1 MDYDDIDTLRRMDP
15 AWRLL
20 RAEHAPLLLSFLGR
34 VFVDENVRG
43 IAASELVDLLDDEL
57 YALNERL
64 GEGTFPRTAKDYL
77 DEWANTDSGWLRK
90 YYADKDEIQFDALPA
105 VEKAVTF
112 VRSLERREFI
122 GTESRLNTAFEL
134 LRQIVYG
141 AEDDPAKRLEELHR
155 QRAAIDLEIAKVER
169 GELVYLDTA
178 AVRDRFQQFSATARE
193 LLSDFRQVE
202 ANFRELDRQ
211 LRAQIAAWTGTKGEL
226 LDDVLANRGDIGR
239 SEQGRTFSAFY
250 DFLLSSRRQAEFQEL
265 LDAVTAMDELAAD
278 VDGRTRRVHYDWLAA
293 AERTQDTV
301 RLLSDQLRR
310 FLDDAVWLEN
320 RRIVEILNSIQS
332 RALELR
338 EQESDL
344 PGADLDA
351 FAPQLVLPMERR
363 LFEPKRRTPIDSD
376 SVTGEGG
383 ESGEADPAALFDQT
397 HVDVEALTRHVH
409 DSLAGKLQVGLAEVV
424 EEHPLAEGLAEL
436 LTYFSLPNER
446 GGRRLRRGRDR
457 GGGLDGRRRHRPD
470 RHRTQGQLRPP
481 PLHGKR
487 GAAGDERRGRPRQ
500 CPDRTHA
507 CPALPRG
514 ARGAVAATAGAAP
527 SDR

>member
-1 MDYDDIDTLRRMDP
+1 MDYDDIDALRRTDP

-20 RAEHAPLLLSFLGR
+20 RAEHAPLLLSFLGQ

-43 IAASELVDLLDDEL
+43 IAASELVDRLDDEL

-64 GEGTFPRTAKDYL
+64 GEGTFPRRAKDYL
-77 DEWANTDSGWLRK
+77 DEWANSESGWLRK
-90 YYADKDEIQFDALPA
+90 YYADKDETQFDALPA

-134 LRQIVYG
+134 LRQIAYG
-141 AEDDPAKRLEELHR
+141 AEDDPAKRLDELHR
-155 QRAAIDLEIAKVER
+155 QRAAIDQEIAKVER
-169 GELVYLDTA
+169 GELDYLDTA
-178 AVRDRFQQFSATARE
+178 SVRDRFQQFSATARE

-211 LRAQIAAWTGTKGEL
+211 LREQIAGWAGTKGEL
-226 LDDVLANRGDIGR
+226 LDDVLANRGDISR

-250 DFLLSSRRQAEFQEL
+250 DFLLSSRRQAEFQDL
-265 LDAVTAMDELAAD
+265 LDRVTAMDELATD
-278 VDGRTRRVHYDWLAA
+278 VDARTRRVHYDWLAA

-320 RRIVEILNSIQS
+320 RRIVEILKSIQS

-338 EQESDL
+338 EDEPDL

-351 FAPQLVLPMERR
+351 FAPQLVLPVERR
-363 LFEPKRRTPIDSD
+363 LYAPRLRTPIDSD
-376 SVTGEGG
+376 AVSSEGG
-383 ESGEADPAALFDQT
+383 DADPTALFEQT
-397 HVDVEALTRHVH
+397 HVDIEALTRHVD

-424 EEHPLAEGLAEL
+424 DHHPLAEGLAEL
-436 LTYFSLPNER
+436 LTYFSLPNDRVVVVFDDEATDEVAWTGADDIER
-446 GGRRLRRGRDR
+446 IATVPKVSFV
-457 GGGLDGRRRHRPD
+457 RRR
-470 RHRTQGQLRPP
+470 
-481 PLHGKR
+481 
-487 GAAGDERRGRPRQ
+487 AAG
-500 CPDRTHA
+500 
-507 CPALPRG
+507 G
-514 ARGAVAATAGAAP
+514 A
-527 SDR
+527 

>member
-20 RAEHAPLLLSFLGR
+20 RAEHAPLLLSFFGR

-43 IAASELVDLLDDEL
+43 IDASELVDLLDDEL

-64 GEGTFPRTAKDYL
+64 GEGSFPRRAKDYL
-77 DEWANTDSGWLRK
+77 DEWANADSGWLRK

-301 RLLSDQLRR
+301 RSLSDQLRR

-383 ESGEADPAALFDQT
+383 ASGEADPAALFEQT
-397 HVDVEALTRHVH
+397 YVDVEGLTRHVH

-424 EEHPLAEGLAEL
+424 AEHPLAEGLAEL
-436 LTYFSLPNER
+436 LTYFSLQNER
-446 GGRRLRRGRDR
+446 VVVVFDEDVTEEVAWTGADDIDRIATVPKVSFVRRPSTRSEVGRR
-457 GGGLDGRRRHRPD
+457 
-470 RHRTQGQLRPP
+470 
-481 PLHGKR
+481 
-487 GAAGDERRGRPRQ
+487 
-500 CPDRTHA
+500 
-507 CPALPRG
+507 
-514 ARGAVAATAGAAP
+514 
-527 SDR
+527 

>member
-1 MDYDDIDTLRRMDP
+1 MDYDDIDTLRRTDP

-43 IAASELVDLLDDEL
+43 IAASELVDRLDDEL
-57 YALNERL
+57 YALNERF
-64 GEGTFPRTAKDYL
+64 GEGSFPRRAKDYL
-77 DEWANTDSGWLRK
+77 DEWANTDAGWLRK

-105 VEKAVTF
+105 VEKAVMF

-134 LRQIVYG
+134 LRQLVYG

-193 LLSDFRQVE
+193 LLADFRQVE

-211 LRAQIAAWTGTKGEL
+211 LRAQIAAWTGTKGAL
-226 LDDVLANRGDIGR
+226 LDDVLVNRGDISR

-278 VDGRTRRVHYDWLAA
+278 VDTRTRRVHYDWLAA

-320 RRIVEILNSIQS
+320 RRIVEILNRIQT

-338 EQESDL
+338 QDEAEL
-344 PGADLDA
+344 PGADIDA
-351 FAPQLVLPMERR
+351 FAPQLVLPLERR
-363 LFEPKRRTPIDSD
+363 LYEPKRRTPIDSEA
-376 SVTGEGG
+376 VAAEGG
-383 ESGEADPAALFDQT
+383 DADPTVLFEQA
-397 HVDVEALTRHVH
+397 HVDVEVLTRQVH

-424 EEHPLAEGLAEL
+424 ENYPLAEGLAEL
-436 LTYFSLPNER
+436 LTYFSLPYDRVAVVFDEDAIDELAWTGADEIER
-446 GGRRLRRGRDR
+446 IATVPKVSFV
-457 GGGLDGRRRHRPD
+457 RRR
-470 RHRTQGQLRPP
+470 
-481 PLHGKR
+481 
-487 GAAGDERRGRPRQ
+487 AAAEESGP
-500 CPDRTHA
+500 
-507 CPALPRG
+507 
-514 ARGAVAATAGAAP
+514 
-527 SDR
+527 

>member
-43 IAASELVDLLDDEL
+43 IAASELVDRLDDEL

-64 GEGTFPRTAKDYL
+64 GEGSFPRRAKDYL
-77 DEWANTDSGWLRK
+77 DEWANTESGWLRK

-105 VEKAVTF
+105 VERAVTF

-169 GELVYLDTA
+169 GELDYLDTA

-226 LDDVLANRGDIGR
+226 LDDVLANRGDISR

-265 LDAVTAMDELAAD
+265 LDAVIAMDELAAD
-278 VDGRTRRVHYDWLAA
+278 VDGRTRRDPLRLA
-293 AERTQDTV
+293 
-301 RLLSDQLRR
+301 RR
-310 FLDDAVWLEN
+310 CRAHPGNRPVAV
-320 RRIVEILNSIQS
+320 
-332 RALELR
+332 
-338 EQESDL
+338 
-344 PGADLDA
+344 G
-351 FAPQLVLPMERR
+351 
-363 LFEPKRRTPIDSD
+363 
-376 SVTGEGG
+376 
-383 ESGEADPAALFDQT
+383 PAA
-397 HVDVEALTRHVH
+397 
-409 DSLAGKLQVGLAEVV
+409 
-424 EEHPLAEGLAEL
+424 PL
-436 LTYFSLPNER
+436 SR
-446 GGRRLRRGRDR
+446 
-457 GGGLDGRRRHRPD
+457 
-470 RHRTQGQLRPP
+470 
-481 PLHGKR
+481 
-487 GAAGDERRGRPRQ
+487 
-500 CPDRTHA
+500 
-507 CPALPRG
+507 
-514 ARGAVAATAGAAP
+514 
-527 SDR
+527 

>member
-1 MDYDDIDTLRRMDP
+1 MDYDDIDGLRRTDP

-20 RAEHAPLLLSFLGR
+20 RAEHAPLLLSFLGQ

-43 IAASELVDLLDDEL
+43 IAASELVDRLDDEL
-57 YALNERL
+57 YALNERF
-64 GEGTFPRTAKDYL
+64 GEGTFPRRAKEYL
-77 DEWANTDSGWLRK
+77 DEWANSDAGWLRK
-90 YYADKDEIQFDALPA
+90 YYADKDETQFDALPA

-134 LRQIVYG
+134 LRQIAYG
-141 AEDDPAKRLEELHR
+141 AEDDPVKRLDELHR
-155 QRAAIDLEIAKVER
+155 QRAAIDEEIARVER
-169 GELVYLDTA
+169 GELDYLDLA
-178 AVRDRFQQFSATARE
+178 GVRDRFQQFSAIARE

-226 LDDVLANRGDIGR
+226 LDDVLANRGDISR

-265 LDAVTAMDELAAD
+265 LDAVTSMDELAAD
-278 VDGRTRRVHYDWLAA
+278 VDSRTRRVHYDWLAA

-320 RRIVEILNSIQS
+320 RRIVEILNSVQS
-332 RALELR
+332 RALDLR
-338 EQESDL
+338 EHESDL
-344 PGADLDA
+344 PGAELDA
-351 FAPQLVLPMERR
+351 FTPQLVLPLERR
-363 LFEPKRRTPIDSD
+363 LYEPKRRTPIDSTA
-376 SVTGEGG
+376 VTGEVDN
-383 ESGEADPAALFDQT
+383 ADPTVLFDQT

-424 EEHPLAEGLAEL
+424 ANHPLAEGLAEL
-436 LTYFSLPNER
+436 LTYFSLPTER
-446 GGRRLRRGRDR
+446 VAVVFDDEVTDEVGWTGADDIERIASVPKVSFVRRRAA
-457 GGGLDGRRRHRPD
+457 GGG
-470 RHRTQGQLRPP
+470 
-481 PLHGKR
+481 
-487 GAAGDERRGRPRQ
+487 
-500 CPDRTHA
+500 
-507 CPALPRG
+507 
-514 ARGAVAATAGAAP
+514 
-527 SDR
+527 